1 MSVSVK
7 MSRKN
12 QIVVP
17 KAAREAL
24 GLVGGDRLIVTLRE
38 DGVVELEKKPAD
50 PGRLLEGLLRGM
62 AADAEPAAEGAGALW
77 AELGGG
83 S

>member
-50 PGRLLEGLLRGM
+50 PGRLLEGLFRGL
-62 AADAEPAAEGAGALW
+62 AADAERAAEGAGPLW

>member
-62 AADAEPAAEGAGALW
+62 AADAEPVAEGAGALW
-77 AELGGG
+77 DELGGG